1 MSRYVPV
8 KGHSG
13 LVRDTYSN
21 ALINTNAQ
29 EIEQARERKR
39 LRQLEKAQK
48 QSLEEKVE
56 TIEKDLDE
64 IKSMLKDLIHNSY
77 K

>member
-13 LVRDTYSN
+13 LVRDMKTN
-21 ALINTNAQ
+21 ALINTNAE

-39 LRQLEKAQK
+39 LRKLEKAQK
-48 QSLEEKVE
+48 QSLEQKVE

-64 IKSMLKDLIHNSY
+64 IKSMLNHLIHKSY

>member
-13 LVRDTYSN
+13 LVRDMKTN
-21 ALINTNAQ
+21 ALINTNAE
-29 EIEQARERKR
+29 EIEQAREHKR
-39 LRQLEKAQK
+39 LRKLEKAQK
-48 QSLEEKVE
+48 QSLEQKVE

-64 IKSMLKDLIHNSY
+64 IKSMLNHLIHNSY

>member
-8 KGHSG
+8 KGHSD
-13 LVRDTYSN
+13 LVRDIETN
-21 ALINTNAQ
+21 VLHNTNATQ
-29 EIEQARERKR
+29 IEQARERKR
-39 LRQLEKAQK
+39 LRQAQK
-48 QSLEEKVE
+48 LKNQSLEQKVE

-64 IKSMLKDLIHNSY
+64 IKSLLKDLIHNSY

>member
-13 LVRDTYSN
+13 LVRDMKTN
-21 ALINTNAQ
+21 ALINTNAE

-48 QSLEEKVE
+48 QSLEQKVE

>member
-39 LRQLEKAQK
+39 LRQLEKAKK

>member
-13 LVRDTYSN
+13 LVRDMKTN
-21 ALINTNAQ
+21 ALINTNAE

-39 LRQLEKAQK
+39 LRKLEKAQK
-48 QSLEEKVE
+48 QSLEQKVE

-64 IKSMLKDLIHNSY
+64 IKSMLNHLIHNSY

>member
-13 LVRDTYSN
+13 LVRDMKTN
-21 ALINTNAQ
+21 ALINTNAE

-39 LRQLEKAQK
+39 LRKLEKAQK
-48 QSLEEKVE
+48 QSLEQKVE

>member
-13 LVRDTYSN
+13 LVRDMKTN
-21 ALINTNAQ
+21 ALINTNAE

-48 QSLEEKVE
+48 QSLEKKVE

>member
-13 LVRDTYSN
+13 LVRDMKTN
-21 ALINTNAQ
+21 VLLNTNTQ

-39 LRQLEKAQK
+39 LRQLEKAKK

>member
-48 QSLEEKVE
+48 QSLEQKVE

>member
-13 LVRDTYSN
+13 LVRDIETN
-21 ALINTNAQ
+21 VLHNTNATQ
-29 EIEQARERKR
+29 IEQARERKR
-39 LRQLEKAQK
+39 LRQAQK
-48 QSLEEKVE
+48 LKNQSLEQKVE

-64 IKSMLKDLIHNSY
+64 IKSLLKDLIHNSY